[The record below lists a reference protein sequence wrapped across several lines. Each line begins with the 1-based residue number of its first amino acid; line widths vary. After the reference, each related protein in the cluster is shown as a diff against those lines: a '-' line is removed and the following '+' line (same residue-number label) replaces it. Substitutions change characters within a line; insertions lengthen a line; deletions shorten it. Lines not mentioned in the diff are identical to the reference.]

1 MDRLLENKKMQQF
14 LKGVILIH
22 EICQVSETTAS
33 FCSIF
38 QPTDGEVKQIL
49 LRFKENSQKISEVIE
64 TLKDSHK
71 SVKAF
76 VSEQQVELKITDFK
90 ILEKQI

>member
-38 QPTDGEVKQIL
+38 QPTVGEVKQIL

-76 VSEQQVELKITDFK
+76 VSEQQVLLKITDFK
-90 ILEKQI
+90 ILEKQN